1 MSKLT
6 KLRSAQTVLA
16 AAFQFAAADTM
27 VNTAG
32 AETAFGLSGTTKYD
46 IITMPPNSVVI
57 GGRVIVKTIASGG
70 TSTIDIGDSDDE
82 NRYTETAPINLADA
96 DAPATGF
103 DMLGDGKQY
112 TGNQA
117 IRITIANGATITAT
131 DAIVVV
137 NYVVPGRSSE
147 NVKTT

>member
-1 MSKLT
+1 MAKLT
-6 KLRSAQTVLA
+6 KLRSAQTVLSA
-16 AAFQFAAADTM
+16 VFPFVAADTM

-32 AETAFGLSGTTKYD
+32 TETSFGVSGTNKYD
-46 IITMPPNSVVI
+46 IITMPPNSVVV
-57 GGRVIVKTIASGG
+57 GGRVIVKAAAVGG

-82 NRYTETAPINLADA
+82 NRYTEGAALNLADPDLA
-96 DAPATGF
+96 VTGF

-117 IRITIANGATITAT
+117 IRITIANGAAITAT
-131 DAIVVV
+131 DAFVVV
-137 NYVVPGRSSE
+137 NYVVVGRASE